1 MRLNVDF
8 RALEDAVRRMGAA
21 SIPVDLDLDVR
32 LGIDPLDP
40 IDIELRHGIEIDDL
54 FEIRPDP
61 DSGVLTYQGRQIVLY
76 IQDHSTSVENA
87 LAHGEGGRKVHV
99 ADCATLR
106 EMKRLGRY
114 ERYVATNDTSGDF
127 YVTGQDEYG
136 GRVEGRARLRVCKNC
151 LRMLNYRNYVRN
163 RTRVFRDFEWTEF
176 FDRYRPHFQHLPTR
190 RAGVFDGGYT
200 PDWDRVSAG
209 YKRSCDFKC
218 EQCHVDLSQR
228 RHHRLLH
235 VHHVDGVK
243 TNNDRSNLRALCAIC
258 HGDQPGHGHMYVS
271 TEDTALINSIRR
283 QQNRPR

>member
-8 RALEDAVRRMGAA
+8 RALEDAVRRMEAA
-21 SIPVDLDLDVR
+21 SIPVELDIDVG

-54 FEIRPDP
+54 SKIRPD
-61 DSGVLTYQGRQIVLY
+61 DDLGVLTYQGRQIVLY
-76 IQDHSTSVENA
+76 IQDHSTRVGDA
-87 LAHGEGGRKVHV
+87 LAHGASGRKVHV
-99 ADCATLR
+99 ADCTTLR
-106 EMKRLGRY
+106 EMKHRGRY
-114 ERYVATNDTSGDF
+114 ERYVATNDASGDF

-136 GRVEGRARLRVCKNC
+136 RRVDGRARLSVCKNC

-163 RTRVFRDFEWTEF
+163 RSRVFRDFEWAKF
-176 FDRYRPHFQHLPTR
+176 FDRYRPHFERLPTR

-209 YKRSCDFKC
+209 YKRERDFQC
-218 EQCHVDLSQR
+218 EQCHVDLSQS

-235 VHHVDGVK
+235 VHHIDGVK

-258 HGDQPGHGHMYVS
+258 HSDQPGHAHMYVS
-271 TEDTALINSIRR
+271 TEDTALIDRIRR
-283 QQNRPR
+283 RQHRRR